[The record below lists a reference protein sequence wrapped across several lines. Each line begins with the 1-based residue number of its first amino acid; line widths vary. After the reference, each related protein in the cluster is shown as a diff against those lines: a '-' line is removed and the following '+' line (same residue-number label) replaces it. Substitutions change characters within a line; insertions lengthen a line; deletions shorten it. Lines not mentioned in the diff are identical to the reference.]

1 MDIFI
6 VDDNPSIRKFLMQII
21 PTLSKKYRVIGVG
34 ASVEEGLLSLKMLK
48 PDLLILD
55 VELPDGKGFDILQK
69 LSEQKENGIFE
80 GNVVFVTAHD
90 HYALRAIKYSAL
102 DFLVKPVILEEL
114 QKALEKAVREKQ
126 SKHITQNQ
134 TTHFLTKKIET
145 LKQNLKQLETEKL
158 NSLSNP
164 NEQTIVLSDAEKIY
178 LISINEII
186 RCESQ
191 RNYTSFH
198 LTKNRNIVVSQPM
211 KFYENILPK
220 ENFYRVH
227 RSHLINLHF
236 FDFLDKREGGT
247 LHLKDG
253 SILPVAIRRKEDL
266 IEKLRKRN

>member
-102 DFLVKPVILEEL
+102 DYILKPIDPEALK
-114 QKALEKAVREKQ
+114 KALLKAEKEIKNKQ
-126 SKHITQNQ
+126 ILQDLLKH
-134 TTHFLTKKIET
+134 
-145 LKQNLKQLETEKL
+145 NLNEVEQ
-158 NSLSNP
+158 NSLEN
-164 NEQTIVLSDAEKIY
+164 NQNNNDQNNQDNQKIVLSDAEKIY
-178 LISINEII
+178 LVSVDEII
-186 RCESQ
+186 RCESNG
-191 RNYTSFH
+191 NYTTFYF
-198 LTKNRNIVVSQPM
+198 TEKRTITISQSI
-211 KFYENILPK
+211 KTFENMLPTSI
-220 ENFYRVH
+220 FYRVH
-227 RSHLINLHF
+227 RSHLVNLDF
-236 FDFLDKREGGT
+236 FDFLDKKEGGT
-247 LHLKDG
+247 IHLKDK
-253 SILPVAIRRKEDL
+253 STLPVAVRRKEDL
-266 IEKLRKRN
+266 LQRLKQG